1 MHATDEE
8 ATQEIVAQS
17 VEPIV
22 AMTRPVRTCA
32 CVALSDLPAMVMNVE
47 PVHESARVSGA
58 NAECFVG
65 LKGTAQ
71 AGNSRGRTG
80 SSRTCHGRI
89 EAFCAHGLGRVICER
104 ILVTGNSCAQDADA
118 NPW

>member
-58 NAECFVG
+58 KCRVLCWFEG
-65 LKGTAQ
+65 H
-71 AGNSRGRTG
+71 STG
-80 SSRTCHGRI
+80 GKLARADWLQPDLSW
-89 EAFCAHGLGRVICER
+89 AH
-104 ILVTGNSCAQDADA
+104 
-118 NPW
+118 